1 MTTLA
6 EAQAR
11 LAEYMAAESACLTG
25 QEVRLTSANGIDRVQ
40 ILPDL
45 REIRKGLAHWR
56 GQVATLQAKANGQG
70 TFAGMTYSSA
80 NFGNCNNSGR

>member
-25 QEVRLTSANGIDRVQ
+25 QEVRLTSPNGIDRSEV
-40 ILPDL
+40 LPDL
-45 REIRKGLAHWR
+45 ASIRKGLTYWR
-56 GQVATLQAKANGQG
+56 GQVALLQAQANGQA
-70 TFAGMTYSSA
+70 TFGGMTFSSA
-80 NFGNCNNSGR
+80 NFGNSTTC